1 MNPEFIRTSARN
13 MAAALAAG
21 LLAAGA
27 AHAQQFTM
35 KLSSP
40 TVNDVQHEWMK
51 AFKTGVE
58 ARVGGRI
65 KVEIYPANQLG
76 QIPRTVEG
84 VALGTIELTAPAVGF
99 LVGLEPRFE
108 VFDAPGLFEDVRHGH
123 AVFADPEIRKRV
135 ATFGA
140 AKGVE
145 PLYVFLNGPLMLL
158 SHKQLRSLNDFKGQK
173 IRVPGPAPLHIE
185 PFRKLGASPVSMPLG
200 EALPAMQN
208 RTIDGSIA
216 AFSVFTAFKYYDV
229 AKGLT
234 QLPKS
239 FLVAAGLVNRNF
251 MKSLGPE
258 LETIVRDEARK
269 AEAVFSTWGVDEV
282 ERIRKNW
289 EANGGQIITL
299 SPADTERYVEDVTS
313 VAASIVAKNPRHKE
327 DYEALLA
334 AAKKYRNR

>member
-1 MNPEFIRTSARN
+1 MKTTRHGATLVHWLF
-13 MAAALAAG
+13 AALAG
-21 LLAAGA
+21 LMVAASA
-27 AHAQQFTM
+27 NAQQFVM

-40 TVNDVQHEWMK
+40 TINDVVHEWMK

-58 ARVGGRI
+58 ARAGSRV

-99 LVGLEPRFE
+99 LVGLEPRFL
-108 VFDAPGLFEDVRHGH
+108 VFDAPGLFDDVRH
-123 AVFADPEIRKRV
+123 AEKVLTDPEIRKRL

-145 PLYVFLNGPLMLL
+145 PLFMFVNGPLMLL
-158 SHKQLRSLNDFKGQK
+158 SHKPVRALGDFSGQK
-173 IRVPGPAPLHIE
+173 IRTPGPAPLHIE

-216 AFSVFTAFKYYDV
+216 SASVFTAFKYYDV

-234 QLPKS
+234 RLPKS
-239 FLVAAGLVNRNF
+239 FLVGAGLVNRGF
-251 MKSLGPE
+251 MKSLGTE
-258 LETIVRDEARK
+258 LEGIVREEARK
-269 AEAVFSTWGVDEV
+269 AETLFSTWGVDEV
-282 ERIRKNW
+282 DRIRKNW
-289 EANGGQIITL
+289 EKNGGESINL
-299 SPADTERYVEDVTS
+299 PPADAQRYLDEVGAVVGPLIARDPQV
-313 VAASIVAKNPRHKE
+313 KE
-327 DYEALLA
+327 DYEALQA
-334 AAKKYRNR
+334 AARRLR